1 MQIKKLVTIA
11 SMFVAFAV
19 TPVFAGSGTPENSS
33 ANNEEMIPYI
43 LPDEMDHSE
52 LEALFNVT
60 GSQIIEKAKDYIGR
74 PYRRGCMG
82 PYAFDCSGFTSFV
95 YQSLNIR
102 LGRSSR
108 DQWREGL
115 AINDRDDVH
124 VGDLVFFGSSA
135 RISHVGI
142 VAEVE
147 GKGDFKFIHASCSNG
162 ITISDINEN
171 YYDNRYQGARR
182 ILNN

>member
-19 TPVFAGSGTPENSS
+19 TPVFAGTGTPENSS
-33 ANNEEMIPYI
+33 VNTEDVIPYI
-43 LPDEMDHSE
+43 LPDEMEHSE

-60 GSQIIEKAKDYIGR
+60 GSQIIEKAKNYIGR
-74 PYRRGCMG
+74 PYRSGCMG

-95 YQSLNIR
+95 YQSLNIH

-124 VGDLVFFGSSA
+124 VDPILVEHCKPVQY
-135 RISHVGI
+135 IQ
-142 VAEVE
+142 
-147 GKGDFKFIHASCSNG
+147 D
-162 ITISDINEN
+162 
-171 YYDNRYQGARR
+171 
-182 ILNN
+182 

>member
-33 ANNEEMIPYI
+33 ANKEEMIPYI

-60 GSQIIEKAKDYIGR
+60 GSQIIKKAKDYIGR

-82 PYAFDCSGFTSFV
+82 PYAFDCSFSC
-95 YQSLNIR
+95 
-102 LGRSSR
+102 
-108 DQWREGL
+108 
-115 AINDRDDVH
+115 
-124 VGDLVFFGSSA
+124 GSNPVMVC
-135 RISHVGI
+135 I
-142 VAEVE
+142 
-147 GKGDFKFIHASCSNG
+147 IH
-162 ITISDINEN
+162 
-171 YYDNRYQGARR
+171 
-182 ILNN
+182 

>member
-19 TPVFAGSGTPENSS
+19 TPVFAGSGTSENSS

-60 GSQIIEKAKDYIGR
+60 GSQIIKKAKDYIGR

-82 PYAFDCSGFTSFV
+82 PYAFDCSGFTSFCLSV
-95 YQSLNIR
+95 TQHP
-102 LGRSSR
+102 SR
-108 DQWREGL
+108 P
-115 AINDRDDVH
+115 
-124 VGDLVFFGSSA
+124 
-135 RISHVGI
+135 
-142 VAEVE
+142 
-147 GKGDFKFIHASCSNG
+147 
-162 ITISDINEN
+162 
-171 YYDNRYQGARR
+171 
-182 ILNN
+182 

>member
-19 TPVFAGSGTPENSS
+19 TPVFAGTGTPENSS
-33 ANNEEMIPYI
+33 ANDEEMIPYI
-43 LPDEMDHSE
+43 MPDEMEHSE

-74 PYRRGCMG
+74 PYLRGCMG

-95 YQSLNIR
+95 YKSLNIR

-108 DQWREGL
+108 DQWQEGL

-135 RISHVGI
+135 RINHVGI

-147 GKGDFKFIHASCSNG
+147 GNALS
-162 ITISDINEN
+162 
-171 YYDNRYQGARR
+171 
-182 ILNN
+182 

>member
-19 TPVFAGSGTPENSS
+19 TPVFAGTGTPENSS
-33 ANNEEMIPYI
+33 ANDEEMIPYI
-43 LPDEMDHSE
+43 MPDEMEHSE

-95 YQSLNIR
+95 YKSLNIR

-108 DQWREGL
+108 DQWQEGL
-115 AINDRDDVH
+115 AGVLWLFRPH
-124 VGDLVFFGSSA
+124 QP
-135 RISHVGI
+135 
-142 VAEVE
+142 
-147 GKGDFKFIHASCSNG
+147 C
-162 ITISDINEN
+162 
-171 YYDNRYQGARR
+171 RYCGRG
-182 ILNN
+182 

>member
-19 TPVFAGSGTPENSS
+19 TPVFAGTGIPENSS
-33 ANNEEMIPYI
+33 ANTEEMIPYI
-43 LPDEMDHSE
+43 LPDEMEHSE

-95 YQSLNIR
+95 YKSLNIR

-108 DQWREGL
+108 DQWQEGL

-135 RISHVGI
+135 RINHVGI

-147 GKGDFKFIHASCSNG
+147 GNGDFKFIHASCSNG